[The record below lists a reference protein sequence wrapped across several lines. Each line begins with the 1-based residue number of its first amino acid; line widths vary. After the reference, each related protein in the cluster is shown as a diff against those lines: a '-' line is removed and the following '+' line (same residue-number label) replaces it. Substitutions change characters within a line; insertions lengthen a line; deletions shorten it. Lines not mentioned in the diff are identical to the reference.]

1 MITGMRHR
9 REAKRLIEE
18 EAPKAVSVARFYGWR
33 FDDVKGQKWF
43 RSAVAL
49 ALYEAERK
57 APKRDVSF
65 TSPETD

>member
-9 REAKRLIEE
+9 REAKRLISE
-18 EAPKAVSVARFYGWR
+18 EATKAISIARFYGWR

-49 ALYEAERK
+49 ALYEAEQK
-57 APKRDVSF
+57 DSKRNNQ
-65 TSPETD
+65 SPLQE